1 MKREKVCERK
11 KKRKTEKWRQ
21 RERGGRET
29 EGERKRKGI
38 KFLRFSLISKDTQ
51 FEDNKCSYSFT
62 SFSPPFKASSYKTIQ
77 KRFQVPNIFRKLRKE
92 IFGKRCII

>member
-1 MKREKVCERK
+1 MRDRKRE
-11 KKRKTEKWRQ
+11 RQ
-21 RERGGRET
+21 RNGDREKEGGRET

-77 KRFQVPNIFRKLRKE
+77 KRFQVPNIFRKLGKE